1 MESVLIDLKERI
13 TLSFGVDYGIC
24 TKENQ
29 FDYPVATPY
38 LSFFFVEAGRALI
51 SVDFKEYILSKGN
64 FIIVGEDNIVTFR
77 EMSEDYRMHCFLIQR
92 DFASEI
98 AYVLPNELFSYLH
111 YFPVQYFSEENIRI
125 YNHWHSVS
133 LYMIEHTSIHTKRML
148 CNQFQILFLNL
159 SEQVNYD
166 ELIIEKHYSR
176 QEELC
181 WKFWDLI
188 THHAKQ
194 HRDVAF
200 YADTLCITPYYLS
213 QITQQ
218 FLNYSPKELINRQV
232 VLEIKDYL
240 RNTDLNISQIAEQ
253 LNFQDPSYMGRFFKR
268 ETGVNPLQFRR

>member
-1 MESVLIDLKERI
+1 MKSVLMDLKDRI
-13 TLSFGVDYGIC
+13 TFSFGVDYGVSDQD
-24 TKENQ
+24 TLNP
-29 FDYPVATPY
+29 YPVTIPY
-38 LSFFFVEAGRALI
+38 LTFFFVEIGNAVI
-51 SVDFKEYILSKGN
+51 SVDFKDYVLSRGSL
-64 FIIVGEDNIVTFR
+64 IIVGEDNIITFR
-77 EMSEDYRMHCFLIQR
+77 EVSVDFRMHCFLIQR

-111 YFPVQYFSEENIRI
+111 YFPVQYFTEENVVI
-125 YNHWHSVS
+125 YNHWHSSS
-133 LYMIEHTSIHTKRML
+133 LYIMECTSLHTRRML
-148 CNQFQILFLNL
+148 CNQFQTLFLSL
-159 SEQVNYD
+159 SEPVNYD

-188 THHAKQ
+188 THHAKV

-200 YADTLCITPYYLS
+200 YANELFITPYYLS

-232 VLEIKDYL
+232 VLEIKHYL

-268 ETGVNPLQFRR
+268 ETGMNPLEFRR

>member
-1 MESVLIDLKERI
+1 MESALMDLNDRI
-13 TLSFGVDYGIC
+13 TLRFGVDYGIC

-29 FDYPVATPY
+29 YDYPVTIPY
-38 LSFFFVEAGRALI
+38 LTFFFVEVGSAVV
-51 SVDFKEYILSKGN
+51 SVDFKDYALSRGS
-64 FIIVGEDNIVTFR
+64 FIIVGEDNMVTFR
-77 EMSEDYRMHCFLIQR
+77 EVSEDFLMHCFLIQR

-111 YFPVQYFSEENIRI
+111 YFPVQHLTEENVVI
-125 YNHWHSVS
+125 YNHWHSLS
-133 LYMIEHTSIHTKRML
+133 LYIMEHTSIHARRML
-148 CNQFQILFLNL
+148 CNQFQTLFLSL

-166 ELIIEKHYSR
+166 ELVIEKHYSR

-200 YADTLCITPYYLS
+200 YADTLFITPYYLS

-232 VLEIKDYL
+232 VLEIKHYL

-268 ETGVNPLQFRR
+268 ETGVNPLEFRR

>member
-1 MESVLIDLKERI
+1 MESALMDLKERI
-13 TLSFGVDYGIC
+13 SFSFGIEYGVSDQD
-24 TKENQ
+24 TLNT
-29 FDYPVATPY
+29 YPLAMAY
-38 LSFFFVEAGRALI
+38 LTVFFVEYGEAVL
-51 SVDFKEYILSKGN
+51 SLDFKDCVLTRGSL
-64 FIIVGEDNIVTFR
+64 IIVGEDNMITFK
-77 EMSEDYRMHCFLIQR
+77 EASEDYKMHCFLIQR

-111 YFPVQYFSEENIRI
+111 YFPIQTFTEEDIGI
-125 YNHWHSVS
+125 YHLWQS
-133 LYMIEHTSIHTKRML
+133 LTIYLMNNVSIHAQKTL
-148 CNQFQILFLNL
+148 CNQFQTLFLSL

-200 YADTLCITPYYLS
+200 YADTLFITPYYLS

-232 VLEIKDYL
+232 VLEIKHYL

-268 ETGVNPLQFRR
+268 ETGVNPLEFRR

>member
-1 MESVLIDLKERI
+1 MDLEERI
-13 TLSFGVDYGIC
+13 SFSFGIEYGVSDQG
-24 TKENQ
+24 TLNT
-29 FDYPVATPY
+29 YPLAIAY
-38 LSFFFVEAGRALI
+38 LTVFFVEYGEAVI
-51 SVDFKEYILSKGN
+51 SIDFKDRVLTRGSL
-64 FIIVGEDNIVTFR
+64 IIIGEDNMIAFK
-77 EMSEDYRMHCFLIQR
+77 EASKDYRMHCFLIQR

-111 YFPVQYFSEENIRI
+111 YFPVQTFTEEDIDI
-125 YNHWHSVS
+125 YHLWQSLTIYLMNNVS
-133 LYMIEHTSIHTKRML
+133 IYAQKTL
-148 CNQFQILFLNL
+148 CNQFQTLFLSL

-200 YADTLCITPYYLS
+200 YADTLFITPYYLS

-232 VLEIKDYL
+232 VLEIKHYL
-240 RNTDLNISQIAEQ
+240 RNTDLSISQIAEQ